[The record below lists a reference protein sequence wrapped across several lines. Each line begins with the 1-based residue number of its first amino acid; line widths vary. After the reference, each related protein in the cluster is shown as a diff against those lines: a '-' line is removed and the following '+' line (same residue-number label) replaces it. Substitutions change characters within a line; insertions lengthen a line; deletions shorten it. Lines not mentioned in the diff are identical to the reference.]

1 MSVDIMSI
9 GISTFPEKS
18 VIRDSFP
25 NLIVNIFQFS
35 VVLDVIHGGKD
46 VVVARVGI
54 KILPGLE
61 RAVTEGVSRAA
72 KSWHK

>member
-1 MSVDIMSI
+1 MSI

-46 VVVARVGI
+46 VVVVVARVGI

-61 RAVTEGVSRAA
+61 GAVAEGVSRTA